1 MIGFSIGLVFVIFFF
16 QNRGC
21 AWLPGNR
28 VNLTIN
34 DKVWV
39 ITDSEKEKF
48 SRSGIGQKEI
58 MKIIS
63 EGKVNFPK
71 SIKKQ
76 NSFPKAYIIE
86 HELDN
91 ENVRLQFS
99 LFEDSYITLIHQ
111 LDEQQEAFKTD
122 SIKEMGTFIRLPRD
136 SALVYIDKS
145 DYARCTARFLSNR
158 NQKVLVEALE
168 KSGRIDLNKSDLSLS
183 KATQYIHFNIGDSLN
198 VEAKSIFLESRIN
211 FKAFFWEE
219 FEPDC

>member
-28 VNLTIN
+28 VKLTIN

-48 SRSGIGQKEI
+48 NRHGIGRKEI
-58 MKIIS
+58 MEVIS

-76 NSFPKAYIIE
+76 NTYPKAYIIE
-86 HELDN
+86 HNLEN

-99 LFEDSYITLIHQ
+99 LFEDSYITLIHK
-111 LDEQQEAFKTD
+111 LEDEQEAFKAD
-122 SIKEMGTFIRLPRD
+122 SLDEMGTFIRLPRD
-136 SALVYIDKS
+136 SALVFIDKS
-145 DYARCTARFLSNR
+145 DYARCTARFLSNK

-168 KSGRIDLNKSDLSLS
+168 NSGRIDLKKSDLTLS
-183 KATQYIHFNIGDSLN
+183 KAVQYLHFSIGDSIN

-211 FKAFFWEE
+211 FKAFFWEDI
-219 FEPDC
+219 EPDC